1 MFFLM
6 KKGVEI
12 DLRESNKSV
21 EQALRE
27 LKMLMEDDIEAL
39 KERRYYVKPTS
50 QRREKEKVKKANIR
64 KYNKYS

>member
-1 MFFLM
+1 MT
-6 KKGVEI
+6 KGVSI

-27 LKMLMEDDIEAL
+27 LKMIMEADIESI
-39 KERRYYVKPTS
+39 KEKRYYIKPAR